1 MIANTY
7 DMGAT
12 YNKLYIDVPY
22 LRLADCYLMYAE
34 ACAAV
39 GGATA
44 SAKCSPLLSMQ

>member
-1 MIANTY
+1 MIANNY

-34 ACAAV
+34 ACAA
-39 GGATA
+39 ATSVDAA
-44 SAKCSPLLSMQ
+44 SPIP